1 MVSAFKL
8 SYWQSAIG
16 NWLLA
21 KKMKQVNY
29 ILFSNRVKTV
39 IVFALFV
46 LDLIMSCKTKELC
59 GCESPP
65 LTGKDFF
72 YPIVNQSVIYDV
84 QETQYALTTAPI
96 IKNYQL
102 KETFASLS
110 TNTDGKQTLIIERYR
125 RENDSQKW
133 TIDSVFSAKKEI
145 DKALKTE
152 NNVTYVKLIF
162 PVSEGLKWNG
172 NAYNVLGDDSYELKK
187 LNQSFQTNGQ
197 NFSKTLTVVQQNDST
212 LVDLK
217 RRLEVYA
224 EGIGVIYQEKIN
236 LSYCNSGDCL
246 GKGKIDFGTKYILK
260 IKSYEK

>member
-1 MVSAFKL
+1 MA
-8 SYWQSAIG
+8 
-16 NWLLA
+16 
-21 KKMKQVNY
+21 
-29 ILFSNRVKTV
+29 
-39 IVFALFV
+39 VFTFFV
-46 LDLIMSCKTKELC
+46 LGTISSCKTEKLC
-59 GCESPP
+59 DCVAPP
-65 LTGKDFF
+65 QTGKDFF
-72 YPIVNQSVIYDV
+72 YPLLGQAVIYDV
-84 QETQYALTTAPI
+84 QEIQYALTSLPTV
-96 IKNYQL
+96 KNYQL
-102 KETFASLS
+102 KEVVASFFTDS
-110 TNTDGKQTLIIERYR
+110 DGKEALRIERYR
-125 RENDSQKW
+125 RENDTQKW
-133 TIDSVFSAKKEI
+133 EIDSVFLAKKEI

-172 NAYNVLGDDSYELKK
+172 NAYNSLGNNTYELKK

-197 NFSKTLTVVQQNDST
+197 NFPQTLTIIQQNDST

-224 EGIGVIYQEKIN
+224 VGIGMIYQEKIN